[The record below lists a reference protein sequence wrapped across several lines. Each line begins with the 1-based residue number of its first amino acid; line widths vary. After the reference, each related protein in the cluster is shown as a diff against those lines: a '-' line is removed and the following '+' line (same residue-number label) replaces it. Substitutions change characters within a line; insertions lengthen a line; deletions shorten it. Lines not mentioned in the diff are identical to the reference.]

1 MADKVLRWYIDGVI
15 SRAKTEVG
23 GTHILD
29 TDYAPEWVHITVR
42 VVGHGSQS
50 LVVDINNDGE
60 SIFDDILALTEYQT
74 DHKWT
79 TIPEDTLREDS
90 IITLDIDQ
98 GYNELACRDMT
109 VELGLRKV

>member
-1 MADKVLRWYIDGVI
+1 MDRVLRWYIDGTI

-29 TDYAPEWVHITVR
+29 ADYIPEWVHLTVR
-42 VVGHGSQS
+42 VVGHGNQP
-50 LVVDINNDGE
+50 LVIDINDDGD
-60 SIFDDILALTEYQT
+60 SLFTDKPALTEYQT

-79 TIPEDTLREDS
+79 TIPGNTLREDS
-90 IITLDIDQ
+90 VITLDIDQ
-98 GYNELACRDMT
+98 GFNELACRDMT